1 MSKYVVRTRDEGAE
15 WTEVYSSNKRANA
28 ERKAKGLPQGQEIEV
43 VRDGVTAV
51 WTNVDEPAKAAPVG
65 PTDEEAI
72 AAGWLDPDDRM
83 REITVWTV
91 TKVDRG
97 SRHDEMTGYNAHDKG
112 RYAPVDHRPKGALRG
127 TWHKTAT
134 TKIDAYKQ
142 RTEQGP
148 VLQRND
154 GEGWTDVRS
163 FASASQAARRGRVI
177 ATHETDVPTRVVKQD
192 TTGEDAADV
201 VWESSKDD
209 VVAFAHRWGLALQ
222 GVRGAGM
229 TQVAKVAAA
238 FAPEL
243 EAKGYVPEADDE
255 GDSEAA

>member
-28 ERKAKGLPQGQEIEV
+28 ERKAKGLPQGQQIEV

-51 WTNVDEPAKAAPVG
+51 WTNVDEPAKAAPSG
-65 PTDEEAI
+65 WQPPTDEEA
-72 AAGWLDPDDRM
+72 AAALGADFERPDD
-83 REITVWTV
+83 EVTVWTV
-91 TKVDRG
+91 TKIDRG
-97 SRHDEMTGYNAHDKG
+97 SRHDEMTGYQAHDKG
-112 RYAPVDHRPKGALRG
+112 RYAPVDHRPKDALRG

-177 ATHETDVPTRVVKQD
+177 ATHE
-192 TTGEDAADV
+192 
-201 VWESSKDD
+201 
-209 VVAFAHRWGLALQ
+209 
-222 GVRGAGM
+222 
-229 TQVAKVAAA
+229 
-238 FAPEL
+238 
-243 EAKGYVPEADDE
+243 
-255 GDSEAA
+255 